1 MDIITIVFLIL
12 SFGLSALVI
21 TISAFLFKK
30 TIKKDLI
37 ITSYCSLSA
46 LSPILIFLLVLV
58 SYFTKVLL
66 VFCILAIFTIIVSG
80 IIFLIAR
87 ILDWKRSAENKSKR

>member
-30 TIKKDLI
+30 TIKKI
-37 ITSYCSLSA
+37 
-46 LSPILIFLLVLV
+46 
-58 SYFTKVLL
+58 
-66 VFCILAIFTIIVSG
+66 
-80 IIFLIAR
+80 
-87 ILDWKRSAENKSKR
+87 

>member
-87 ILDWKRSAENKSKR
+87 ILN